1 VQRIVTALVLLSL
14 VSQARADSRTVLVQV
29 KQGQD
34 RKVLV
39 TIHSDDAAERK
50 SAASVDEAVKA
61 LADMKS
67 WGHVGV
73 YVVAEGRVCGDDLK
87 KMLGAVIDNPWVN
100 LEYFGRK
107 VPKVVGDYFLK
118 ETKK

>member
-1 VQRIVTALVLLSL
+1 MKCAKGIVAALALLTL
-14 VSQARADSRTVLVQV
+14 VSQARADSRSVLVQV

-50 SAASVDEAVKA
+50 SAAAVDEAVKA
-61 LADMKS
+61 IADMKS

-73 YVVAEGRVCGDDLK
+73 YVVAEGNVSSDDLK
-87 KMLGAVIDNPWVN
+87 KLLGAVIDNPWLD
-100 LEYFGRK
+100 LEYFGRM
-107 VPKVVGDYFLK
+107 VP
-118 ETKK
+118 